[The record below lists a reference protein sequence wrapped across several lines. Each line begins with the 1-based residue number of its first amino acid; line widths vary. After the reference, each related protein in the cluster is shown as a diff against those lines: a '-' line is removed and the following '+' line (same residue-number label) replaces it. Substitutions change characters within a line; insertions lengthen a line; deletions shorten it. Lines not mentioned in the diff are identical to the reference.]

1 LFKAHPHLMRVGE
14 IAPGNAADI
23 GKLAKLGGNA
33 DKTPFK
39 SVVADFYLTN
49 AITRASAV
57 MAECSA
63 LAQASAR
70 NPSMTAAE

>member
-1 LFKAHPHLMRVGE
+1 MMRIGAIAAGE
-14 IAPGNAADI
+14 AADI
-23 GKLAKLGGNA
+23 GKLAKLGGSV
-33 DKTPFK
+33 DKAAFK
-39 SVVADFYLTN
+39 PAVADFYLTN

-63 LAQASAR
+63 LAIASSK